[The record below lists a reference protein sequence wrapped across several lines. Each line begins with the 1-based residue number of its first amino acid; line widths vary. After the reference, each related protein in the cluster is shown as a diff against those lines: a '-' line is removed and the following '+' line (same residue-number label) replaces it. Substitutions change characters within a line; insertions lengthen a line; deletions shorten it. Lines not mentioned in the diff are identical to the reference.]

1 MAVQIYPSDGSD
13 TVRRDR
19 GAMGPAPAPAPKPP
33 DWETYLQ
40 ENRVSPS
47 DWYMPTQNPAAPT
60 SVEDLRNWNRYRQ
73 AQTTRMGEAA
83 AAGQD
88 PFSVLSAEQLAQAPS
103 YFGVTAPTTAAMPP
117 GGQLAALLQQLGLGG
132 KGTGQSAADK
142 KAAAERAAL
151 NEWYRSGGHLKQ
163 YEALRG
169 ALQGQIGASRQAAQG
184 QYDTA
189 LRNIL
194 GGYTGAEQMI
204 GTGYNA
210 VADYLRQNMPNAY
223 AGFQAAPVAPEQAS
237 QGYFGAYGVDM
248 APVMAQIAAD
258 RSAAQ
263 AGGGMFTNLVDVL
276 NRSSQQAAAS
286 RQAELE
292 LARNLG
298 MQTLGQQRAA
308 MESNAAASL
317 QQALAQIAASE
328 QDKLY
333 EIAVAEAKA
342 KEEADKSLAGAPKPR
357 STTGTSSKG
366 GKK

>member
-1 MAVQIYPSDGSD
+1 MAIRFYPTDGSD

-19 GAMGPAPAPAPKPP
+19 GSIGPAPSPAPKPP
-33 DWETYLQ
+33 DWETWLQ
-40 ENRVSPS
+40 ENRVSPT
-47 DWYMPTQNPAAPT
+47 DWYMPTQNPGAPT
-60 SVEDLRNWNRYRQ
+60 SAEDLRYWNRYKQ

-88 PFSVLSAEQLAQAPS
+88 PLSVLSQQQLAQAPS
-103 YFGVTAPTTAAMPP
+103 YFGLGAPDVSAMQP

-132 KGTGQSAADK
+132 TGGGQSAKDK
-142 KAAAERAAL
+142 QAAAERAAL

-163 YEALRG
+163 YEGLRG
-169 ALQGQIGASRQAAQG
+169 ALQGQITASRQAAQG

-194 GGYTGAEQMI
+194 SGYTGAEQMI
-204 GTGYNA
+204 GTGYGA

-248 APVMAQIAAD
+248 QPVLAQIAAD
-258 RSAAQ
+258 QSAAQ

-298 MQTLGQQRAA
+298 MQTLGQQRSA

-317 QQALAQIAASE
+317 QQALAQISASE

-333 EIAVAEAKA
+333 EIAAAEAA
-342 KEEADKSLAGAPKPR
+342 AQQEADKALAAAKVNR
-357 STTGTSSKG
+357 RR
-366 GKK
+366 KK